1 MPSFSKYLKLI
12 RSQKQKF
19 SGLSYWGLI
28 KYYKRWSQSFNAQDE
43 MHEMPWM
50 TFEVTDFLQGHS
62 NNQMRVFEYGSGSST
77 LFWAK
82 RVKEVVSIEHD
93 LEWCKKVEKELAQRK
108 FSNVQLLFIPPEK
121 RVTDK
126 VPEIADPFGYSS
138 DDENF
143 TAFSFE
149 SYVKKI
155 NDFEDSYFDYVVVDG
170 RSRPSCI
177 AASIKKVKQGGYLM
191 LDNSERVYYLANTLK
206 MLPTNNWKRMDFCGP
221 IPGSMH
227 FSQTTLFKRLS

>member
-28 KYYKRWSQSFNAQDE
+28 KYYKRWSQSFKARDE

-82 RVKEVVSIEHD
+82 RIKEVVAIEHD
-93 LEWCKKVEKELAQRK
+93 REWCVKVEKELEQRK
-108 FSNVQLLFIPPEK
+108 FSNVTLMFIPPEK
-121 RVTDK
+121 KNNDVAT
-126 VPEIADPFGYSS
+126 EIADPYGYSS

-143 TAFSFE
+143 GAFSFE

-177 AASIKKVKQGGYLM
+177 AASIRKVKQGGYLM
-191 LDNSERVYYLANTLK
+191 LDNSEREYYLANTLK
-206 MLPTNNWKRMDFCGP
+206 MLPANNWKRLDFCGP